1 MRCPMGFKSELQK
14 ELSNTKKDIDL
25 SVTRVW
31 NLRYKEH
38 TIKIKHSLYE
48 EVLIIDG
55 IERVNKRRKSIWS
68 HLVPT
73 SKLQTSFQLQN
84 GQRQKIVVKFSG
96 LTRLNI
102 HVKIDRKTILKDKIK
117 IEFIAPWEGKES
129 LFNVIEQ
136 QVAKHGTIIDSK
148 LPDEQYLYDDE
159 LMITEPGLI
168 DLTGSDE
175 LDPFQAK
182 RLLKALS
189 EQIKNPSV
197 NTRRKTYE
205 IIVSDRIR
213 TYFPQLI
220 VALKKSDLARE
231 QLYEESLWLLKH
243 AAHREVIKVALILLS
258 QYPIKDKDED
268 LVITLAHHEEF
279 TNYAIL
285 SLLRSQERLWQLAN
299 RLTGWGKVIIMEE
312 LIPLTEGRKLW
323 FLKQRWDD
331 PKKERATAILCA
343 EKAEID
349 VILYETE
356 IDSATFKHISR
367 LIGTLISPSDE
378 GFLIEGYDLGNSVL
392 HHYIRHG
399 KALGDTTHFLEI
411 NKFLEDCGIWDEG
424 EIASLREKLL

>member
-1 MRCPMGFKSELQK
+1 MGFKSELQK

-25 SVTRVW
+25 SVTKVW
-31 NLRYKEH
+31 NLRYEEH
-38 TIKIKHSLYE
+38 TIEIKHSLYE
-48 EVLIIDG
+48 ESLIIDG
-55 IERVNKRRKSIWS
+55 IERANKRRKSIWS
-68 HLVPT
+68 HLVPM

-102 HVKIDRKTILKDKIK
+102 HVKINRKTIFKDRIK

-129 LFNVIEQ
+129 LFNIIEQ
-136 QVAKHGTIIDSK
+136 QVAEHGAIIDST

-168 DLTGSDE
+168 DLIGNDE

-205 IIVSDRIR
+205 IIISDRIR
-213 TYFPQLI
+213 TYFPQFI
-220 VALKKSDLARE
+220 VALKKSDLVKER
-231 QLYEESLWLLKH
+231 LYAESMWLLKH

-258 QYPIKDKDED
+258 QYPMKEKDED
-268 LVITLAHHEEF
+268 LVFTLAHHEEF

-299 RLTGWGKVIIMEE
+299 QLTGWGKVILMEE
-312 LIPLTEGRKLW
+312 LIPLTEERKLW
-323 FLKQRWDD
+323 FLKQRWDE
-331 PKKERATAILCA
+331 PEKERATAILCA

-349 VILYETE
+349 IILYETE
-356 IDSATFKHISR
+356 IDSATFEQISR
-367 LIGTLISPSDE
+367 LMRVLISSSNE
-378 GFLIEGYDLGNSVL
+378 GFLIEDYDLGNFVL
-392 HHYIRHG
+392 HHYIRQG
-399 KALGDTTHFLEI
+399 KILGDTTLFSDI
-411 NKFLEDCGIWDEG
+411 DKFLEDCDIWDEG
-424 EIASLREKLL
+424 EISALRGKLL